1 MEKEVIFYKPNQLI
15 TMDRSKFNRIQLE
28 GINLMLKRAQD
39 KLLFNGRLF
48 RKEIKAIEKQNPLTE
63 LEMLDYKYKVSI
75 HDIMDISERNLDS
88 KQLSR
93 VRKYLLDLKS
103 LAIETLD
110 KKSCTIT
117 SLFQEISY
125 NFTTCN
131 IEYVLS
137 NSITKSFY
145 NNTTVI
151 GQLESEDKEK
161 TFYTPICL
169 KYGKE
174 FKSEYT
180 YNLLEHVL
188 RFSKFANGIGYKSTF
203 SMDDF
208 KSLLGVKYKITDDD
222 VRVYSYQ
229 KPSDFKLKV
238 LDIVVNEMK
247 ENGILIDINILGRGK
262 YAQEIELIINKGTII
277 PDFLEKGYE
286 HEKNIERIEIE
297 KEIKGGIEE
306 LRLIMNSKIK
316 DESLKYKIDIF
327 INDTDYEKYVKI
339 MNNINLDIVDKEQFE
354 LGYRY
359 IVGDDK

>member
-1 MEKEVIFYKPNQLI
+1 MEKEIIFYKPNQLI

-48 RKEIKAIEKQNPLTE
+48 RKEIKPIEKQKPLTE

-75 HDIMDISERNLDS
+75 HDIMDISERKLDA

-93 VRKYLLDLKS
+93 VRGYLLDLKS
-103 LAIETLD
+103 LSIETLD
-110 KKSCTIT
+110 KKYCTIT

-151 GQLESEDKEK
+151 GQLESENKEK

-169 KYGKE
+169 KYEKE

-188 RFSKFANGIGYKSTF
+188 RFSKFAKGLGYKSTF
-203 SMDDF
+203 SIDDF
-208 KSLLGVKYKITDDD
+208 KSLLGVKYKIGDDD
-222 VRVYSYQ
+222 NRIYSYS

-238 LDIVVNEMK
+238 LDVVIEEMK
-247 ENGILIDINILGRGK
+247 DNGIFIDINILGRGK
-262 YAQEIELIINKGTII
+262 YAQEVELIINKNTII

-297 KEIKGGIEE
+297 KEIDEGINK
-306 LRLIMNSKIK
+306 LKLILDSNVK

-327 INDTDYEKYVKI
+327 ISDNNYEKYITVMK
-339 MNNINLDIVDKEQFE
+339 NLKLNYVDEELFK

-359 IVGDDK
+359 IIGDDK